1 MLVCYWGTGSTDIKN
16 QWSGQQSKLENE
28 SSKRRVSGFGKPGF
42 IKCLLS
48 ATVSDDLSA
57 LNDMMLGAF
66 FALLVFT
73 SFFNAPVTQWQAND
87 AYQQGKLIVDI
98 IHVANNY
105 AERKVK
111 PCQDFN
117 GLSQKENH
125 FQSIL
130 K

>member
-1 MLVCYWGTGSTDIKN
+1 VNLTAQNGN
-16 QWSGQQSKLENE
+16 
-28 SSKRRVSGFGKPGF
+28 SKRHGSGFGKPGF

-57 LNDMMLGAF
+57 LNDMILGAF

-73 SFFNAPVTQWQAND
+73 SFLNAPMTQWQTND
-87 AYQQGKLIVDI
+87 SYQQGKLIVNI

-117 GLSQKENH
+117 GSPQKENH
-125 FQSIL
+125 FQCIL
-130 K
+130 QVAENSHHT

>member
-1 MLVCYWGTGSTDIKN
+1 L
-16 QWSGQQSKLENE
+16 
-28 SSKRRVSGFGKPGF
+28 GKPGF

-57 LNDMMLGAF
+57 LNDMILEAF

-73 SFFNAPVTQWQAND
+73 TFFNAPVTQWQAND
-87 AYQQGKLIVDI
+87 ACQQGKVIVDI

-117 GLSQKENH
+117 ASSQKENI
-125 FQSIL
+125 FNAFY